1 MKQTFDVTGMTC
13 AACSAHVEKS
23 VSKVEGVRAVQV
35 NLLAGSMA
43 VEYDENS
50 TDGGKIV
57 HAVQDAGYGASVRGE
72 KSKATDTV
80 AEHAEDALREM
91 KRRLISSAVFLVL
104 LMYISMGHMVNA
116 PLTHVFHEPKNAML
130 FALTQFLLALPICII
145 NRKFFV
151 NGFKTLFHG
160 APNMDSL
167 IALGAGAAMAYGVFA
182 LYQIG
187 YGLGYGDLGRVHTYI
202 SDLYF
207 ESAGMIL
214 TLITLG
220 KMLETRAK
228 GKTGAAIAKLMDLAP
243 KTAVI
248 ERDGGEVTVA
258 LEEVRVGDIVV
269 VRPGQSVPVDGE
281 IVEGQTAIDESALTG
296 ESIPAEKQAG
306 DRVYA
311 ATMNKTGFIR
321 FRASKVGDDTTLAQI
336 IRLVEEAGASKAPI
350 AKLADRVSGIFVPTV
365 LVIAALATVAW
376 LLAGQSFSFALST
389 GISVL
394 VISCPCALGLATPVA
409 IMVGTGVGAE
419 QGVLF
424 RSAEALETLH
434 TVKTV
439 VLDKTGTVTEGHPRV
454 TDVLPAYGV
463 TARELLT
470 LALTLEQP
478 SEHPLAEAIVQRAHE
493 DGLTALPVT
502 GFAAKVGRGIEGQ
515 VEGALCRAGNAR
527 FFEESGVAL
536 EGFAA
541 QAEQL
546 AEQGKTPL
554 FFARESKIIGVIAI
568 ADVVKPT
575 SAQAIA
581 QLRDMGLDVV
591 MLTGD
596 HARTAEAIRQQL
608 GIARVV
614 AEVLPQDKEREVRK
628 IQEQGRRVAMI
639 GDGINDAPALA
650 RADVGVAI
658 GAGTDVAIESAD
670 VVLMK
675 SDLLDAVN
683 AIRLSHTT
691 IRNIKQNLFWAFFY
705 NCIGI
710 PIAAGVFFL
719 SFGLKLSPMFGAAA
733 MSLSSVCVV
742 SNALRLRFFKPI
754 HRNTPE
760 ASAVP
765 IRKEETQM
773 TKTISIEGMM
783 CTHCS
788 GRVTKALES
797 IPGVSGVQ
805 VSHETG
811 KAVVTVDGTVA
822 NGDLSKAVEEAG
834 YTVLGID

>member
-130 FALTQFLLALPICII
+130 FALTQFFLALPICII

-258 LEEVRVGDIVV
+258 LEEVRVDDIVV

-281 IVEGQTAIDESALTG
+281 IVEGQSAIDESALTG

-376 LLAGQSFSFALST
+376 LLAGQSFSFALSI

-424 RSAEALETLH
+424 RSAEALETL
-434 TVKTV
+434 
-439 VLDKTGTVTEGHPRV
+439 
-454 TDVLPAYGV
+454 
-463 TARELLT
+463 
-470 LALTLEQP
+470 
-478 SEHPLAEAIVQRAHE
+478 
-493 DGLTALPVT
+493 
-502 GFAAKVGRGIEGQ
+502 
-515 VEGALCRAGNAR
+515 N
-527 FFEESGVAL
+527 
-536 EGFAA
+536 
-541 QAEQL
+541 
-546 AEQGKTPL
+546 
-554 FFARESKIIGVIAI
+554 
-568 ADVVKPT
+568 
-575 SAQAIA
+575 
-581 QLRDMGLDVV
+581 
-591 MLTGD
+591 
-596 HARTAEAIRQQL
+596 
-608 GIARVV
+608 
-614 AEVLPQDKEREVRK
+614 
-628 IQEQGRRVAMI
+628 
-639 GDGINDAPALA
+639 
-650 RADVGVAI
+650 
-658 GAGTDVAIESAD
+658 
-670 VVLMK
+670 
-675 SDLLDAVN
+675 
-683 AIRLSHTT
+683 
-691 IRNIKQNLFWAFFY
+691 
-705 NCIGI
+705 
-710 PIAAGVFFL
+710 
-719 SFGLKLSPMFGAAA
+719 
-733 MSLSSVCVV
+733 
-742 SNALRLRFFKPI
+742 
-754 HRNTPE
+754 
-760 ASAVP
+760 
-765 IRKEETQM
+765 
-773 TKTISIEGMM
+773 
-783 CTHCS
+783 
-788 GRVTKALES
+788 
-797 IPGVSGVQ
+797 
-805 VSHETG
+805 
-811 KAVVTVDGTVA
+811 
-822 NGDLSKAVEEAG
+822 
-834 YTVLGID
+834 

>member
-23 VSKVEGVRAVQV
+23 VSKLEGVQEVQV
-35 NLLAGSMA
+35 NLLAGSMS

-50 TDGGKIV
+50 IDGGKIT
-57 HAVQDAGYGASVRGE
+57 HAVQDAGYGANVRGE
-72 KSKATDTV
+72 KTKTLDTV

-91 KRRLISSAVFLVL
+91 KHRLISSAVLLVL
-104 LMYISMGHMVNA
+104 LMYVSMGHMVNA
-116 PLTHVFHEPKNAML
+116 PLTHAFHRPENAML
-130 FALTQFLLALPICII
+130 FALTQFLLTLPICII
-145 NRKFFV
+145 NKKFFTT
-151 NGFKTLFHG
+151 GFKTLFRG

-167 IALGAGAAMAYGVFA
+167 IALGAGAAMVYGVFA

-187 YGLGYGDLGRVHTYI
+187 YGLGYGDLARVNTYV

-248 ERDGGEVTVA
+248 ERDGVEVTVA
-258 LEEVRVGDIVV
+258 LEEVRVDDIVI

-296 ESIPAEKQAG
+296 ESIPAEKQEG

-311 ATMNKTGFIR
+311 ATLNKTGFIR

-336 IRLVEEAGASKAPI
+336 IHLVEEAGASKAPI
-350 AKLADRVSGIFVPTV
+350 AKLADRVSGVFVPTV
-365 LVIAALATVAW
+365 LVLAALATVAW
-376 LLAGQSFSFALST
+376 LIAGQSFSFALST

-424 RSAEALETLH
+424 RSAEALETLN
-434 TVKTV
+434 TVQTV

-454 TDVLPAYGV
+454 TDVLPAQGV
-463 TARELLT
+463 TEQELLT

-478 SEHPLAEAIVQRAHE
+478 SEHPLAEAIVQRARE

-502 GFAAKVGRGIEGQ
+502 GFAAKIGRGIEGQ
-515 VEGALCRAGNAR
+515 VEGAVCRAGNAR
-527 FFEESGVAL
+527 FFEENDIAL

-554 FFARESKIIGVIAI
+554 FFARDAKIIGIVAI

-581 QLRDMGLDVV
+581 QLRGMGLDVV

-596 HARTAEAIRQQL
+596 HTRTAEAIRQQL
-608 GIARVV
+608 GIARVI

-650 RADVGVAI
+650 RADVGIAI

-683 AIRLSHTT
+683 AIRLSHST

-705 NCIGI
+705 NSIGI

-719 SFGLKLSPMFGAAA
+719 SFGLKLNPMFGAAA

-742 SNALRLRFFKPI
+742 TNALRLRFFKPI
-754 HRNTPE
+754 HRTAPE
-760 ASAVP
+760 APAAP
-765 IRKEETQM
+765 IRKEQTKM

-788 GRVTKALES
+788 GRVTQALEG
-797 IPGVSGVQ
+797 IPGVSDVQ

-811 KAVVTVDGTVA
+811 KAVVQVTDAVA

-834 YTVLGID
+834 YTVHGID